1 MSPLLKRRRRRGS
14 CLEYEQRGHDDRGK
28 ERQMAFARR
37 HAMQRRTHD
46 SLPFAKRFPL
56 GRSGVCYRC
65 QIPLASSGNL
75 GEEVSWLMASSAGSS
90 ERAAP
95 GRRSIAIPRG
105 AERGRDPHCSAS
117 DLKIYLAA
125 STYSFVQVFV
135 RSIVLPCTFLL
146 YVWSTLRMKSGAP
159 AGIFPSG
166 LYIGMLPVSA
176 ER

>member
-1 MSPLLKRRRRRGS
+1 MTPSPSPSGSRLAGQKSVTGVKYRLRRA
-14 CLEYEQRGHDDRGK
+14 E
-28 ERQMAFARR
+28 
-37 HAMQRRTHD
+37 
-46 SLPFAKRFPL
+46 
-56 GRSGVCYRC
+56 
-65 QIPLASSGNL
+65 NL

-105 AERGRDPHCSAS
+105 AERGRDPRCSAS
-117 DLKIYLAA
+117 DQLYFAA

-135 RSIVLPCTFLL
+135 RSIVFPLTFWL
-146 YVWSTLRMKSGAP
+146 YDWSTLRLKSGAP

-176 ER
+176 ERYRSLSPA